1 MSSSKRSSR
10 SICRKRPSSGG
21 SCIGSRPCSGGF
33 AGRPRSRPACC
44 GCRARFST
52 PSRVLAK
59 TQSLAGEGT
68 PRAFDGTGPEFGLDV
83 VSGANGEQQL
93 HPGGSRAA
101 SASRDIALSFLR
113 LANLDSEIA
122 DRLSRYEAA
131 LWRQLAQT
139 LFALQALKHR

>member
-1 MSSSKRSSR
+1 MHRLASLFWRLRRATSIETGLLRMQSEILHAFQSSR
-10 SICRKRPSSGG
+10 QN
-21 SCIGSRPCSGGF
+21 
-33 AGRPRSRPACC
+33 A
-44 GCRARFST
+44 
-52 PSRVLAK
+52 AK
-59 TQSLAGEGT
+59 SLAGEGA
-68 PRAFDGTGPEFGLDV
+68 PRAFAGTGPEFGLDV
-83 VSGANGEQQL
+83 VSGPNGAQQL

-113 LANLDSEIA
+113 LANLDSEIV

>member
-1 MSSSKRSSR
+1 MSEYLPQTPVERELVHRLASLFWRLRRATSIETGLLRMQSEILHAFQSSR
-10 SICRKRPSSGG
+10 QN
-21 SCIGSRPCSGGF
+21 
-33 AGRPRSRPACC
+33 A
-44 GCRARFST
+44 
-52 PSRVLAK
+52 AK
-59 TQSLAGEGT
+59 SLAGEGA
-68 PRAFDGTGPEFGLDV
+68 PRAFAGTGPEFGLDV
-83 VSGANGEQQL
+83 VSGPNGAQQL

-113 LANLDSEIA
+113 LANLDSEIV